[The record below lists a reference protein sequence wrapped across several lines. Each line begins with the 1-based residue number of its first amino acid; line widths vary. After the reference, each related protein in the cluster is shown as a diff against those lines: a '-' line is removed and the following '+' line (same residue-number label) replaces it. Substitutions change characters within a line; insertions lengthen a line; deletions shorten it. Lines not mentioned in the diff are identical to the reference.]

1 MGSHSCFTCRLWFY
15 KMFDSNQQKYFSVI
29 NFCQTFFLCRRRQV
43 TKRFEELSAKAILEH
58 ILRKKSS
65 FSEQNWS
72 EKKRLSRSTPD
83 IHAQINENF
92 SFKPKI
98 SIKTTYSFNYAHNGN
113 KVGQED
119 HNFHLS
125 SEDYRYTLNTKE
137 RKLSLK
143 KENRTSSS
151 GHNRHK
157 SFKHNRNMLKETST
171 SSINNLNNFQSCP
184 NLHHLLD
191 ALERNQTRPN
201 YFVGDHF
208 VDNVDD
214 FTTNLF
220 IDDFLEDD
228 SKFDLVSINFD

>member
-1 MGSHSCFTCRLWFY
+1 MGSHSCFTCRLWFH

-58 ILRKKSS
+58 ILKKKSS
-65 FSEQNWS
+65 FTDHNWS
-72 EKKRLSRSTPD
+72 EKRRLSRSTPD

-98 SIKTTYSFNYAHNGN
+98 SIKSSHSFNNTHSWNY
-113 KVGQED
+113 VEQD
-119 HNFHLS
+119 YPNFQS
-125 SEDYRYTLNTKE
+125 YSEDYRYTLNKKE

-143 KENRTSSS
+143 KENRTNS

-157 SFKHNRNMLKETST
+157 SFKHNRKMVKETSS
-171 SSINNLNNFQSCP
+171 SSISNQNNFQSCP

>member
-1 MGSHSCFTCRLWFY
+1 
-15 KMFDSNQQKYFSVI
+15 MFDSNQQKYFSVI

-43 TKRFEELSAKAILEH
+43 TKRFVELPAKAILEH
-58 ILRKKSS
+58 ILKKKSS

-98 SIKTTYSFNYAHNGN
+98 SIKTNRSFNRTAHEWNYGH
-113 KVGQED
+113 EYP
-119 HNFHLS
+119 NFQTT
-125 SEDYRYTLNTKE
+125 SEDYRYTLNKKE

-143 KENRTSSS
+143 KENKT
-151 GHNRHK
+151 HQERHSRNK
-157 SFKHNRNMLKETST
+157 SFKHNRKIPRDNSS
-171 SSINNLNNFQSCP
+171 SSINNLSNFQSCP

-191 ALERNQTRPN
+191 ALERNQTRTN
-201 YFVGDHF
+201 YFVGESY
-208 VDNVDD
+208 VDNGDD

-220 IDDFLEDD
+220 IDDFLTDE
-228 SKFDLVSINFD
+228 SNFDLVSLHFD